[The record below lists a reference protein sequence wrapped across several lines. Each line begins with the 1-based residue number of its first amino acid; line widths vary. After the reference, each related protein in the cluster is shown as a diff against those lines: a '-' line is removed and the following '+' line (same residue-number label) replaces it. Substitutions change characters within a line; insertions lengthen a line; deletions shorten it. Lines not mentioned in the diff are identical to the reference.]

1 MMRPEALGNCV
12 CGISP
17 FVPTENVCR
26 DLSRPSGFCQ
36 LTPSWPRGEVRLARV
51 VKLFQARGRLTLRKQ
66 SIFLSLLV
74 LAAGVRAI
82 PAYGV
87 SKDLLR
93 IEQQL
98 DNLQQSVETMQK
110 TLDTQTASLKTL
122 LELQNQQIDRMSA
135 AIAEIQRANQQNLAT
150 NSNKIDGMTSQIQAL
165 GESLEEAKARLAKLS
180 DQIAQTQNII
190 QTLRAPNPAPQP
202 GAEGTAPTTDAQPAQ
217 PATPPAPD
225 PDTLYQS
232 AYSAMIGGQYQIA
245 MQAFQQ
251 YLQYYSTTD
260 RASNAQFYVGECYYA
275 QGDYAQ
281 AIQAYNRC
289 IEQYPDG
296 NKVAA
301 AQLKKGLAYVAMGQT
316 TNGAKELRS
325 LIQRFP
331 NSQEAKTARQKLQK
345 LNTPAP
351 RRH

>member
-1 MMRPEALGNCV
+1 M
-12 CGISP
+12 
-17 FVPTENVCR
+17 
-26 DLSRPSGFCQ
+26 
-36 LTPSWPRGEVRLARV
+36 
-51 VKLFQARGRLTLRKQ
+51 RKQ

-74 LAAGVRAI
+74 LAAGAGAI
-82 PAYGV
+82 PAFGV

-98 DNLQQSVETMQK
+98 DNLQQSVEAMQK

-122 LELQNQQIDRMSA
+122 LELQNQQIERMSA

-165 GESLEEAKARLAKLS
+165 GESLEEAKARIAKLS

-190 QTLRAPNPAPQP
+190 QTLRAPSPVAQP
-202 GAEGTAPTTDAQPAQ
+202 GTEGTEAQPAN
-217 PATPPAPD
+217 TPAPD

-232 AYSAMIGGQYQIA
+232 AYGAYMGGQYQIA

-251 YLQYYSTTD
+251 YLQYYSTSD
-260 RASNAQFYVGECYYA
+260 RASNAQFYVGECYYL

-301 AQLKKGLAYVAMGQT
+301 AQLKKGLAYVALGQT

-325 LIQRFP
+325 LIQRYP
-331 NSQEAKTARQKLQK
+331 NSPEAKIARQKLQK
-345 LNTPAP
+345 LGTPAP
-351 RRH
+351 RHR

>member
-1 MMRPEALGNCV
+1 V
-12 CGISP
+12 
-17 FVPTENVCR
+17 
-26 DLSRPSGFCQ
+26 
-36 LTPSWPRGEVRLARV
+36 
-51 VKLFQARGRLTLRKQ
+51 RGRLTLRKQ
-66 SIFLSLLV
+66 FIFLSLLV
-74 LAAGVRAI
+74 FSAGVGVI
-82 PAYGV
+82 PAFGGNN
-87 SKDLLR
+87 KDLLR

-98 DNLQQSVETMQK
+98 DNLQQSVEAMQK

-122 LELQNQQIDRMSA
+122 LELQNQQIERMSA
-135 AIAEIQRANQQNLAT
+135 AIADIQRANQQNLAT

-165 GESLEEAKARLAKLS
+165 GESLEEAKARIAKLS

-190 QTLRAPNPAPQP
+190 QTLRAPNPVAQP
-202 GAEGTAPTTDAQPAQ
+202 GTEGTEPATEGQPS
-217 PATPPAPD
+217 TPPAPD

-232 AYSAMIGGQYQIA
+232 AYSAYTGGQYQIA

-251 YLQYYSTTD
+251 YLQYYSTSD
-260 RASNAQFYVGECYYA
+260 RASNAQFYVGECYYL

-301 AQLKKGLAYVAMGQT
+301 AQLKKGLAYVALGQT

-325 LIQRFP
+325 LIQRYP
-331 NSQEAKTARQKLQK
+331 SSPEAKIARQKLQK
-345 LNTPAP
+345 LGSPAP
-351 RRH
+351 RHR

>member
-1 MMRPEALGNCV
+1 M
-12 CGISP
+12 
-17 FVPTENVCR
+17 
-26 DLSRPSGFCQ
+26 
-36 LTPSWPRGEVRLARV
+36 
-51 VKLFQARGRLTLRKQ
+51 RKQ
-66 SIFLSLLV
+66 FIFLSLLV
-74 LAAGVRAI
+74 LTAGARTI
-82 PAYGV
+82 PAFGV
-87 SKDLLR
+87 NKDLLR

-165 GESLEEAKARLAKLS
+165 GESLEETKARLATLS
-180 DQIAQTQNII
+180 DQISQTQNII
-190 QTLRAPNPAPQP
+190 QTLRAPSPAPQP
-202 GAEGTAPTTDAQPAQ
+202 GAEGTAPTDTQPAQ
-217 PATPPAPD
+217 PATPSPPD

-232 AYSAMIGGQYQIA
+232 GYSAYMGGQYQIA

-251 YLQYYSTTD
+251 YLQYYSASA
-260 RASNAQFYVGECYYA
+260 RASNAQFYVGECYYL

-301 AQLKKGLAYVAMGQT
+301 AQLKKGLAYVALGQT

-325 LIQRFP
+325 LIQRYP
-331 NSQEAKTARQKLQK
+331 NSPEAKIARQKLQK
-345 LNTPAP
+345 LNAPVP
-351 RRH
+351 RRRG